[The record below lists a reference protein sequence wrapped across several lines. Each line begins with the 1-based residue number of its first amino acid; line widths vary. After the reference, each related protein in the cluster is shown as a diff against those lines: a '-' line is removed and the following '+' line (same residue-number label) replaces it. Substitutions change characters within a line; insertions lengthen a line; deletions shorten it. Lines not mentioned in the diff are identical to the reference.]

1 MNSIS
6 QNPRASNHS
15 LCLRTKLLANVQMQR
30 WFCRSQVWHSH
41 IGSNWNRIELKR
53 VAHVSNVS
61 CVWQTLEGQWLGLH
75 GDGEAMGWCDLGL
88 AQLASGITY
97 DAQWPATTRHAL
109 MRVAS
114 QLWDAELLQAMGG
127 QLQLHE
133 HLTQSPTEMD
143 GLFELTLVCKD
154 TRQRHV
160 HLLILHPLAVL
171 RWLEDSRWQ
180 MEDTT
185 DAQSINR
192 WGDLKCQGQWLIGQK
207 VLAIRLIR
215 SLRPGDAVL
224 IDGSRLG
231 GPSAVRWLFGTHI
244 IRWACSE
251 DGTWTYEGL
260 ETMESH
266 PTPLPLTDHTTTEGI
281 PVAEKPMGGV
291 NDIPVLL
298 TFTVGQTSIAV
309 RELLSLR
316 AGQVIDLNCPSST
329 RVTISTHGQFIGHGE
344 LIDVEGRL
352 AVEIVSLSALP

>member
-127 QLQLHE
+127 QLQL
-133 HLTQSPTEMD
+133 LGDFTQKPAEMD

-154 TRQRHV
+154 SGQRHV
-160 HLLILHPLAVL
+160 HRLILNPLAVC

-180 MEDTT
+180 LAVMTET
-185 DAQSINR
+185 QSPNR
-192 WGDLKCQGQWLIGQK
+192 WNNLKCHGEWLIGQQ
-207 VLAIRLIR
+207 LLRLQLLR
-215 SLRPGDAVL
+215 SLQPGDAIL
-224 IDGSRLG
+224 MDDSRLVH
-231 GPSAVRWLFGTHI
+231 PTSARWLFGTHI
-244 IRWACSE
+244 IRWTRNG
-251 DGTWTYEGL
+251 DDTWTCKGL
-260 ETMESH
+260 DTMESPLIQESLTNPSAAEDH
-266 PTPLPLTDHTTTEGI
+266 PGE
-281 PVAEKPMGGV
+281 EKPIGRMD
-291 NDIPVLL
+291 DIPVLL
-298 TFTVGQTSIAV
+298 TFTAGQTSLAV
-309 RELLSLR
+309 RELLSLSV
-316 AGQVIDLNCPSST
+316 GQIVDLHCPAST
-329 RVTISTHGQFIGHGE
+329 RVTISTHGQVIGFGE
-344 LIDVEGRL
+344 LIDIEGRL
-352 AVEIVSLSALP
+352 AVEIMSLSALP